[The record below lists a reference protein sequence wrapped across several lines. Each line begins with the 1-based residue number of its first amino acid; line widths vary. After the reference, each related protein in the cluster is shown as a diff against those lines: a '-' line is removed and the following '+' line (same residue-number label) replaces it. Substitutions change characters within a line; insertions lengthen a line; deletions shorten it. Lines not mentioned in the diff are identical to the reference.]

1 MKNTLV
7 YLLVS
12 INFIFLLSCKKDK
25 KDEPVNIDSLEGIT
39 YPLVVKDEFGFS
51 CPEGL
56 VVDDIIYLDT
66 KEDQLIVSIS
76 KLMISPSGDRY
87 YIFDGRQ
94 SKMFGF
100 DGQGNKIS
108 VFSKLGSGP
117 GEYKEIKDVQIDF
130 DNNQF
135 EILDFDQV
143 KKFSLIDFE
152 YLGSVSLRGIKG
164 NNIYGNFVNIE
175 GVYYLYTS
183 LPPAHRMIPSARANP
198 HEFHLLRKDGEQH
211 DFFIPKKYGILGM
224 EGDPRFRQS
233 HMPGEYILTPI
244 LGSNEIIGI
253 NKEGIFTKYHFPFA
267 SNGVPVIEL
276 LNFYDR
282 EGEFLR
288 TDYYKF
294 LNNIMETE
302 RHLLFNFIGS
312 LVQYHVLF
320 DKSINKIVSIGRSKD
335 FMPEMISSDSK
346 YFYGYVLPA
355 SLLKHIEEGNSFEN
369 HPILKSIDIE
379 KIDREDNPILIKFHL
394 E

>member
-1 MKNTLV
+1 MKMSLIYCLV
-7 YLLVS
+7 FFN
-12 INFIFLLSCKKDK
+12 IIFIFSCTENK
-25 KDEPVNIDSLEGIT
+25 KDENIANDSLEKLT
-39 YPLVVKDEFGFS
+39 YPLTVKDEFGFS
-51 CPEGL
+51 WPEGL

-100 DGQGNKIS
+100 DGQGKNIS
-108 VFSKLGSGP
+108 IFSKLGSGP

-130 DNNQF
+130 DKTQF
-135 EILDFDQV
+135 EILDFDQI

-152 YLGSVSLRGIKG
+152 YLASVSLRGIKG

-183 LPPAHRMIPSARANP
+183 LPPAHRMIPSARENP
-198 HEFHLLRKDGEQH
+198 HEFHLLRKDGDQH
-211 DFFIPKKYGILGM
+211 DFFIPKKYGVLGM

-233 HMPGEYILTPI
+233 HIPGEYNLTPI
-244 LGSNEIIGI
+244 LGNNEIIGI

-312 LVQYHVLF
+312 LVQYYVLF
-320 DKSINKIVSIGRSKD
+320 DKTLNKFISIGRSKD
-335 FMPEMISSDSK
+335 YMPEMISSDSK
-346 YFYGYVLPA
+346 YFYCYVLPA
-355 SLLKHIEEGNSFEN
+355 SLLNHIAEGKNFEN
-369 HPILKSIDIE
+369 HPILKSIDFE